1 MDGRRKRN
9 TVELRAPQRRA
20 EEVATTYPSGHLDAT
35 AEIDVA
41 PVVLVVDGPL
51 PLLDVDR
58 PGGGSE
64 DDAAH
69 GAGLPAG
76 SHDAHH
82 SFHRRLDHLVLQR
95 QPKVVCANAAMTL
108 TRAEIDRPRMHTLI
122 YLRVFGLE
130 VHGRGDVEDAG
141 AAPDG
146 VVEAAFHRQVGFP

>member
-1 MDGRRKRN
+1 
-9 TVELRAPQRRA
+9 L
-20 EEVATTYPSGHLDAT
+20 

-58 PGGGSE
+58 PGGGGE

-69 GAGLPAG
+69 GAGLLAG

-82 SFHRRLDHLVLQR
+82 PFHRRLDHLVLRRPATVQMQWR
-95 QPKVVCANAAMTL
+95 WVVQNL
-108 TRAEIDRPRMHTLI
+108 TGRGHECIGLFLV

-146 VVEAAFHRQVGFP
+146 VVEAAFVRQVGFP